1 MPARAREAAV
11 TPPWLPRVWMP
22 RLWFALAALIFACLV
37 LAAPRAA
44 QAQERV
50 VRVGYQKYG
59 TLVLLK
65 GRGTLEP
72 KLKALGYR
80 VQWSEFPSGPPLMEA
95 LNAGAVDFGSAGET
109 PPIFAQ
115 AASDALVYVAHEP
128 AAPKGEAILVP
139 KASPIQ
145 SVADLRGKKVALNKG
160 SNVHYLL
167 VRSIEKAGLSLSDI
181 TPAYLAPADARAA
194 FERGAVDAWVIWDPY
209 FAAAEAGGN
218 TRVLADGT
226 GLVPNHQ
233 FYLSSKTFTAENGP
247 ALDAIVAAIAEV
259 DAWAKDNTDAAA
271 KELAPSVGIP
281 AQILSVALE
290 RQTYGIR
297 PLDEAVV
304 QEQQRIADSF
314 HELKLIPK
322 SVEIAGAVRKPG
334 S

>member
-1 MPARAREAAV
+1 MPARTRAV
-11 TPPWLPRVWMP
+11 LAPSLLP
-22 RLWFALAALIFACLV
+22 RLWLALAALIFASLT
-37 LAAPRAA
+37 LAAHA
-44 QAQERV
+44 QESRQTERV

-80 VQWSEFPSGPPLMEA
+80 VLWSEFPSGPPLMEA

-115 AASDALVYVAHEP
+115 AASDALTYVAHEP

-139 KASPIQ
+139 KASPIR

-167 VRSIEKAGLSLSDI
+167 VRAIEAAGLTLADI
-181 TPAYLAPADARAA
+181 TPIYLAPADARAA

-218 TRVLADGT
+218 ARVLADGT

-233 FYLSSKTFTAENGP
+233 FYLSSKSFAAENGA
-247 ALDAIVAAIAEV
+247 ALDAIVAAVAEV
-259 DAWAKDNTDAAA
+259 DAWAKDNTDVVA
-271 KELAPSVGIP
+271 KELSPSVGIP
-281 AQILSVALE
+281 APILAVALR

-297 PLDEAVV
+297 PLDEGVTR
-304 QEQQRIADSF
+304 EQQRIADTF
-314 HELKLIPK
+314 HGLKLVPK
-322 SVEIAGAVRKPG
+322 TVDIAGAVRKPG

>member
-1 MPARAREAAV
+1 MPARTRAV
-11 TPPWLPRVWMP
+11 LAPSLLP
-22 RLWFALAALIFACLV
+22 RLWLALAALIFASLT
-37 LAAPRAA
+37 LAAHA
-44 QAQERV
+44 QESRQTERV

-80 VQWSEFPSGPPLMEA
+80 VLWSEFPSGPPLMEA

-115 AASDALVYVAHEP
+115 AASDALTYVAHEP

-139 KASPIQ
+139 TASPIR
-145 SVADLRGKKVALNKG
+145 SVTELRGKKVALNKG

-167 VRSIEKAGLSLSDI
+167 VRAIEAAGLTLADI
-181 TPAYLAPADARAA
+181 TPVYLAPADARAA

-218 TRVLADGT
+218 ARVLADGT

-233 FYLSSKTFTAENGP
+233 FYLSSKSFATENGA
-247 ALDAIVAAIAEV
+247 ALDAIVAAAAEV
-259 DAWAKDNTDAAA
+259 DAWAKDNTDAVA
-271 KELAPSVGIP
+271 KELSPSVGIP
-281 AQILSVALE
+281 APILAVALK

-297 PLDEAVV
+297 PLDEAVTR
-304 QEQQRIADSF
+304 EQQRIADTF
-314 HELKLIPK
+314 HGLKLVPK
-322 SVEIAGAVRKPG
+322 TVDIAGAVRKPR

>member
-1 MPARAREAAV
+1 MPARTRTVLA
-11 TPPWLPRVWMP
+11 PSLLP
-22 RLWFALAALIFACLV
+22 RLWLALAALIFASLT
-37 LAAPRAA
+37 LAAHA
-44 QAQERV
+44 QESRQTERV

-80 VQWSEFPSGPPLMEA
+80 VLWSEFPSGPPLMEA

-115 AASDALVYVAHEP
+115 AARDALTYVAHEP

-139 KASPIQ
+139 TASPIR

-167 VRSIEKAGLSLSDI
+167 VRAIEAAGLTLADI
-181 TPAYLAPADARAA
+181 TPVYLAPADARAA

-218 TRVLADGT
+218 ARVLADGI

-233 FYLSSKTFTAENGP
+233 FYLSSRSFAAENGA
-247 ALDAIVAAIAEV
+247 ALDAIVAAVAEV
-259 DAWAKDNTDAAA
+259 DAWAKDNTDAVA
-271 KELAPSVGIP
+271 KELSPSVGIP
-281 AQILSVALE
+281 APILAVALR

-297 PLDEAVV
+297 PLDEAVTR
-304 QEQQRIADSF
+304 EQQRIADTF
-314 HELKLIPK
+314 HGLKLVPK
-322 SVEIAGAVRKPG
+322 TVDIAGAVRKPG

>member
-1 MPARAREAAV
+1 MPARTRAV
-11 TPPWLPRVWMP
+11 LAPSLLP
-22 RLWFALAALIFACLV
+22 RLWLALAALIFASLT
-37 LAAPRAA
+37 LAAHA
-44 QAQERV
+44 QESRQTERV

-65 GRGTLEP
+65 GRGILEP

-80 VQWSEFPSGPPLMEA
+80 VLWSEFPSGPPLMEA

-115 AASDALVYVAHEP
+115 AASDALTYVAHEP

-139 KASPIQ
+139 KASPIR

-167 VRSIEKAGLSLSDI
+167 VRAIEAAGLTLADI
-181 TPAYLAPADARAA
+181 TPVYLAPADARAA

-218 TRVLADGT
+218 ARVLADGT

-233 FYLSSKTFTAENGP
+233 FYLSSKSFAAENGA
-247 ALDAIVAAIAEV
+247 ALDAIVAAVAEV
-259 DAWAKDNTDAAA
+259 DAWAKDNTDAVA
-271 KELAPSVGIP
+271 KELSPSVGIP
-281 AQILSVALE
+281 APILAVALK

-297 PLDEAVV
+297 PLDEAVTR
-304 QEQQRIADSF
+304 EQQRIADTF
-314 HELKLIPK
+314 HGLKLVPK
-322 SVEIAGAVRKPG
+322 TVDIAGAVRKPG

>member
-1 MPARAREAAV
+1 MTVRARPAAI
-11 TPPWLPRVWMP
+11 TPSLLP
-22 RLWFALAALIFACLV
+22 RLWLALAALIFASLT
-37 LAAPRAA
+37 LAAH
-44 QAQERV
+44 AQENRQTERT

-72 KLKALGYR
+72 RLKALGYR

-115 AASDALVYVAHEP
+115 AASDALIYVAHEP
-128 AAPKGEAILVP
+128 AAPRGEAILVP

-145 SVADLRGKKVALNKG
+145 SVADLRGKKVAFNKG

-167 VRSIEKAGLSLSDI
+167 VRAIEAAGLSLADI
-181 TPAYLAPADARAA
+181 TPLYLAPADARAA
-194 FERGAVDAWVIWDPY
+194 FERGAIDAWVIWDPY

-218 TRVLADGT
+218 ARVLADGT

-233 FYLSSKTFTAENGP
+233 FYLSSKSFAAGNG
-247 ALDAIVAAIAEV
+247 AVVDAIVEAIAEL
-259 DAWAKDNTDAAA
+259 DAWAKANTDAVA

-281 AQILSVALE
+281 APILSVALQ

-297 PLDEAVV
+297 PLDEAVTR
-304 QEQQRIADSF
+304 EQQRIADTF
-314 HELKLIPK
+314 HGLKLVPK
-322 SVEIAGAVRKPG
+322 PVDIAGAVRKPG

>member
-1 MPARAREAAV
+1 MTVRARSAPI
-11 TPPWLPRVWMP
+11 TPSLLP
-22 RLWFALAALIFACLV
+22 RLWLALAALIFASLT
-37 LAAPRAA
+37 LAAH
-44 QAQERV
+44 AQEIRQTERT

-72 KLKALGYR
+72 RLKALGYR

-115 AASDALVYVAHEP
+115 AASDALIYVAHEP
-128 AAPKGEAILVP
+128 AAPRGEAILVP

-145 SVADLRGKKVALNKG
+145 SVADLRGKKVAFNKG

-167 VRSIEKAGLSLSDI
+167 VRAIEAAGLSLADI
-181 TPAYLAPADARAA
+181 TPLYLAPADARAA
-194 FERGAVDAWVIWDPY
+194 FERGAIDAWVIWDPY
-209 FAAAEAGGN
+209 FAAAEASGN
-218 TRVLADGT
+218 ARVLADGT
-226 GLVPNHQ
+226 DLVPNHQ
-233 FYLSSKTFTAENGP
+233 FYLSSKSFAAGNGA
-247 ALDAIVAAIAEV
+247 ALDAIVEAIAEL
-259 DAWAKDNTDAAA
+259 DAWAKANTDAVA

-281 AQILSVALE
+281 APILSVALQ

-297 PLDEAVV
+297 PLDEAVTR
-304 QEQQRIADSF
+304 EQQRIADTF
-314 HELKLIPK
+314 HGLKLVPK
-322 SVEIAGAVRKPG
+322 PVDIAGAVRKPG

>member
-1 MPARAREAAV
+1 MAARTHSAPI
-11 TPPWLPRVWMP
+11 TSSLLP
-22 RLWFALAALIFACLV
+22 RLWLALAALIFVSLT
-37 LAAPRAA
+37 LAA
-44 QAQERV
+44 QAQENRQTERT

-72 KLKALGYR
+72 RLKALGYR

-115 AASDALVYVAHEP
+115 AASDALTYVAHEP

-145 SVADLRGKKVALNKG
+145 SVAGLRGKKVALNKG

-167 VRSIEKAGLSLSDI
+167 VRAIEAAGLTLADI
-181 TPAYLAPADARAA
+181 TPVYLAPADARAA

-218 TRVLADGT
+218 ARVLADGT

-233 FYLSSKTFTAENGP
+233 FYLSSKSFAAENGP
-247 ALDAIVAAIAEV
+247 TLDAIVAAVAEV
-259 DAWAKDNTDAAA
+259 DAWAGDNTDAVA

-281 AQILSVALE
+281 APILSLALK

-297 PLDEAVV
+297 PLDEAVTK
-304 QEQQRIADSF
+304 EQQRIADTF
-314 HELKLIPK
+314 HGLKLVPK
-322 SVEIAGAVRKPG
+322 AVDIAGAVRKPG

>member
-1 MPARAREAAV
+1 MPARTRAV
-11 TPPWLPRVWMP
+11 LAPSLLP
-22 RLWFALAALIFACLV
+22 RLWLALAALIFASLT
-37 LAAPRAA
+37 LAAHA
-44 QAQERV
+44 QESRQTERV

-80 VQWSEFPSGPPLMEA
+80 VLWSEFPSGPPLMEA

-115 AASDALVYVAHEP
+115 AASDALTYVAHEP

-139 KASPIQ
+139 KASPIR

-167 VRSIEKAGLSLSDI
+167 VRAIEAAGLTLADI
-181 TPAYLAPADARAA
+181 TPVYLAPADARAA

-218 TRVLADGT
+218 ARVLADGT

-233 FYLSSKTFTAENGP
+233 FYLSSKSFAAENGA
-247 ALDAIVAAIAEV
+247 ALDAIVAAVAEV
-259 DAWAKDNTDAAA
+259 DAWAKDNTDAVA
-271 KELAPSVGIP
+271 KELSPSVGIP
-281 AQILSVALE
+281 APILAVALK

-297 PLDEAVV
+297 PLDEAVTR
-304 QEQQRIADSF
+304 EQQRIADTF
-314 HELKLIPK
+314 HGLKLVPK
-322 SVEIAGAVRKPG
+322 TVDIAGAVRKPG

>member
-1 MPARAREAAV
+1 MPARTRAV
-11 TPPWLPRVWMP
+11 LAPSLLP
-22 RLWFALAALIFACLV
+22 RLWLALAALIFASLT
-37 LAAPRAA
+37 LAAHA
-44 QAQERV
+44 QESRQTERV

-80 VQWSEFPSGPPLMEA
+80 VLWSEFPSGPPLMEA

-115 AASDALVYVAHEP
+115 AASDALTYVAHEP

-139 KASPIQ
+139 KASPIR

-167 VRSIEKAGLSLSDI
+167 VRAIEAAGLTLADI
-181 TPAYLAPADARAA
+181 TPIYLAPADARAA

-218 TRVLADGT
+218 ARVLADGT

-233 FYLSSKTFTAENGP
+233 FYLSSKSFAAENGA
-247 ALDAIVAAIAEV
+247 ALDAIIAAVAEV
-259 DAWAKDNTDAAA
+259 DAWAKDNTDAVA
-271 KELAPSVGIP
+271 KELSPSVGIP
-281 AQILSVALE
+281 APILAVALK

-297 PLDEAVV
+297 PLDEGVTR
-304 QEQQRIADSF
+304 EQQRIADTF
-314 HELKLIPK
+314 HGLKLVPK
-322 SVEIAGAVRKPG
+322 TVDIAGAVRKPG

>member
-1 MPARAREAAV
+1 MTVRARSAPI
-11 TPPWLPRVWMP
+11 TRSLLP
-22 RLWFALAALIFACLV
+22 RLWLALAALIFASLT
-37 LAAPRAA
+37 LAAH
-44 QAQERV
+44 AQENRQTERT

-72 KLKALGYR
+72 RLKALGYR

-115 AASDALVYVAHEP
+115 AASDALIYVAHEP
-128 AAPKGEAILVP
+128 AAPRGEAILVP
-139 KASPIQ
+139 KAGPIQ
-145 SVADLRGKKVALNKG
+145 SVADLRGKKVAFNKG

-167 VRSIEKAGLSLSDI
+167 VRAIEAAGLSLADI
-181 TPAYLAPADARAA
+181 TPLYLAPADARAA

-218 TRVLADGT
+218 ARVLADGT

-233 FYLSSKTFTAENGP
+233 FYLSSKSFAAGNG
-247 ALDAIVAAIAEV
+247 AVVDAIVEAIAEL
-259 DAWAKDNTDAAA
+259 DAWAKANTDAVA

-281 AQILSVALE
+281 APILSVALQ

-297 PLDEAVV
+297 PLDEAVTR
-304 QEQQRIADSF
+304 EQQRIADTF
-314 HELKLIPK
+314 HGLKLVPK
-322 SVEIAGAVRKPG
+322 PVDIAGAVRKPG

>member
-1 MPARAREAAV
+1 MPARTRAV
-11 TPPWLPRVWMP
+11 LAPSLLP
-22 RLWFALAALIFACLV
+22 RLWLALAALIFASLT
-37 LAAPRAA
+37 LAAHA
-44 QAQERV
+44 QESRQTERV

-115 AASDALVYVAHEP
+115 AASDALTYVAHEP

-139 KASPIQ
+139 KASPIR

-167 VRSIEKAGLSLSDI
+167 VRAIEAAGLTLADI
-181 TPAYLAPADARAA
+181 TPVYLAPADARAA

-218 TRVLADGT
+218 ARVLADGT

-233 FYLSSKTFTAENGP
+233 FYLSSKSFAAENGA
-247 ALDAIVAAIAEV
+247 ALDAIVAAVAEV
-259 DAWAKDNTDAAA
+259 DAWAKDNTDAVA
-271 KELAPSVGIP
+271 KELSPSVGIP
-281 AQILSVALE
+281 APILAVALR

-297 PLDEAVV
+297 PLDEGVTR
-304 QEQQRIADSF
+304 EQQRIADTF
-314 HELKLIPK
+314 HGLKLVPK
-322 SVEIAGAVRKPG
+322 TVDIAGAVRKPG

>member
-1 MPARAREAAV
+1 MSARTRAV
-11 TPPWLPRVWMP
+11 LAPSLLP
-22 RLWFALAALIFACLV
+22 RLWLALAALIFASLT
-37 LAAPRAA
+37 LAAHA
-44 QAQERV
+44 QESRQTERV

-115 AASDALVYVAHEP
+115 AASDALAYVAHEP

-139 KASPIQ
+139 KASPVR

-167 VRSIEKAGLSLSDI
+167 VRAIEAAGLTLADI
-181 TPAYLAPADARAA
+181 TPVYLAPADARAA

-218 TRVLADGT
+218 ARVLADGT

-233 FYLSSKTFTAENGP
+233 FYLSSKSFAAENGA
-247 ALDAIVAAIAEV
+247 ALDAIVAAVAEV
-259 DAWAKDNTDAAA
+259 DAWAKDNTDAVA
-271 KELAPSVGIP
+271 KELSPSVGIP
-281 AQILSVALE
+281 APILAVALK

-297 PLDEAVV
+297 PLDEAVTR
-304 QEQQRIADSF
+304 EQQHIADTF
-314 HELKLIPK
+314 HGLKLVPK
-322 SVEIAGAVRKPG
+322 TVDIAGAVRKPG

>member
-1 MPARAREAAV
+1 MTVRARPAAI
-11 TPPWLPRVWMP
+11 TPSLLP
-22 RLWFALAALIFACLV
+22 RLWLALAALIFASLT
-37 LAAPRAA
+37 LAAH
-44 QAQERV
+44 AQENRQTERT

-72 KLKALGYR
+72 RLKALGYR

-115 AASDALVYVAHEP
+115 AASDALIYVAHEP
-128 AAPKGEAILVP
+128 AAPRGEAILVP

-145 SVADLRGKKVALNKG
+145 SVADLRGKKVAFNKG

-167 VRSIEKAGLSLSDI
+167 VRAVEAAGLSLADI
-181 TPAYLAPADARAA
+181 TPLYLAPADARAA
-194 FERGAVDAWVIWDPY
+194 FERGAIDAWVIWDPY

-218 TRVLADGT
+218 ARVLADGT

-233 FYLSSKTFTAENGP
+233 FYLSSKSFAAGNG
-247 ALDAIVAAIAEV
+247 AVVDAIVEAIAEL
-259 DAWAKDNTDAAA
+259 DAWAKANTDAVA

-281 AQILSVALE
+281 APILSVALQ

-297 PLDEAVV
+297 PLDEAVTR
-304 QEQQRIADSF
+304 EQQRIADTF
-314 HELKLIPK
+314 HGLKLVPK
-322 SVEIAGAVRKPG
+322 PVDIAGAVRKPG

>member
-1 MPARAREAAV
+1 MTARTRAVPASS
-11 TPPWLPRVWMP
+11 LLP
-22 RLWFALAALIFACLV
+22 RLWLALAALIFVSLT
-37 LAAPRAA
+37 LAAH
-44 QAQERV
+44 AQERT
-50 VRVGYQKYG
+50 VRAGYQKYG

-72 KLKALGYR
+72 RLKALGYR

-115 AASDALVYVAHEP
+115 AASDALAYVAHEP

-167 VRSIEKAGLSLSDI
+167 VRAIEAAGLSLSDI
-181 TPAYLAPADARAA
+181 TPVYLAPADARAA

-218 TRVLADGT
+218 ARVLADGT

-233 FYLSSKTFTAENGP
+233 FYLSSKSFAAENGP

-259 DAWAKDNTDAAA
+259 DAWAKDNTDAVA

-281 AQILSVALE
+281 APILSLALK

-297 PLDEAVV
+297 PLDEVV
-304 QEQQRIADSF
+304 TREQQRIADTF
-314 HELKLIPK
+314 HGLKLVPK
-322 SVEIAGAVRKPG
+322 TVDIAGAVRKPG